1 MRLYHNPLSSN
12 ARRVLL
18 TASHLGIKL
27 EEVFIDLGNEEAR
40 KRLKEVNIC
49 GKVPVLEDDG
59 FLLWESCAIMQYLA
73 DKQGAEALYPKELK
87 ARADVNRWMFFAA
100 QHFAP
105 AIGVFTWERLW
116 KKFVTGQGPDPVEIA
131 KGEEELHQHAAVL
144 DQHLATHQWMSGNA
158 LTLADYAVAAPL
170 MYISRA
176 NIPVEKYTHL
186 LAWFGRMQQLP
197 AWQQTESPWPF

>member
-1 MRLYHNPLSSN
+1 M
-12 ARRVLL
+12 
-18 TASHLGIKL
+18 
-27 EEVFIDLGNEEAR
+27 
-40 KRLKEVNIC
+40 
-49 GKVPVLEDDG
+49 
-59 FLLWESCAIMQYLA
+59 
-73 DKQGAEALYPKELK
+73 
-87 ARADVNRWMFFAA
+87 
-100 QHFAP
+100 
-105 AIGVFTWERLW
+105 
-116 KKFVTGQGPDPVEIA
+116 
-131 KGEEELHQHAAVL
+131 AVL

>member
-27 EEVFIDLGNEEAR
+27 EDVLIDFGSESDR
-40 KRLKEVNIC
+40 KRLNEVNVC

-73 DKQGAEALYPKELK
+73 DKSGATDVYPAGLK
-87 ARADVNRWMFFAA
+87 QRADINRWMFFAA

-105 AIGVFTWERLW
+105 AIGILTWEYLW
-116 KKFVTGQGPDPVEIA
+116 KKLVTGLSPDPVEVK
-131 KGEEELHQHAAVL
+131 KGEELVHEHAAVL
-144 DQHLATHQWMSGNA
+144 DQHLATRQWMSGDT
-158 LTLADYAVAAPL
+158 LTLADFAVAAPL
-170 MYISRA
+170 MYLGRA
-176 NIPVEKYTHL
+176 KIPVEQYTHL
-186 LAWFGRMQQLP
+186 QAWFERIQQLP
-197 AWQQTESPWPF
+197 AWQQTETPWPF